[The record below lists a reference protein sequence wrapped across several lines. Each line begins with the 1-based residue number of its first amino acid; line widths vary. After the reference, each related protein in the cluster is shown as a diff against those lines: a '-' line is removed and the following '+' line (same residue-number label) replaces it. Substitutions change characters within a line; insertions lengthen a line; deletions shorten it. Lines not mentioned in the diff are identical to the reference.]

1 MFVVHLQPPVLSLD
15 KEIDSIFIQPSPDVI
30 VPEGPWPL

>member
-1 MFVVHLQPPVLSLD
+1 MFVAYLQPPALTPD
-15 KEIDSIFIQPSPDVI
+15 KEIDSIFIKPSPDVI